1 MAPSHPRS
9 VSPLECSTVRPL
21 NELILSSRKLHC
33 AINKLTSQAFICVIG
48 SMQGETLPIRADD
61 FMRHKYLLLV
71 LALMLAASCFGQTL
85 VDLRTQS
92 KSIDFS
98 ALPST
103 RPVQVGTALPATC
116 QVGQMFFKSDAIA
129 GANLYGCAAT
139 NVWSVQSAGNGG
151 GSGTGASMAAQLG
164 DLQAT
169 RTSSN
174 ILTIGANC
182 SAATPCNVRFGST
195 VFTIT
200 AGATAT
206 VSGSSTGMLFAY
218 VAGNGIVTVGHNL
231 TVSCNGC
238 AAQSGITS
246 FPPDSVPIA
255 TWSVTNGSLDQ
266 TGGQDF
272 RAVLGTKNV
281 IAGPGVTASETNGNT
296 VVSVDTSLVGLRVA
310 APANSTSACQAGSW
324 SFDSNYFYVCVA
336 TNTWRRSQLSSW

>member
-1 MAPSHPRS
+1 
-9 VSPLECSTVRPL
+9 L
-21 NELILSSRKLHC
+21 
-33 AINKLTSQAFICVIG
+33 
-48 SMQGETLPIRADD
+48 
-61 FMRHKYLLLV
+61 
-71 LALMLAASCFGQTL
+71 LALLLAASCFGQTL

-116 QVGQMFFKSDAIA
+116 QVGQLFFKSDAIA

-139 NVWSVQSAGNGG
+139 NLWSVQSAGSGAGG
-151 GSGTGASMAAQLG
+151 GSGSGSGASMAAQLG

-174 ILTIGANC
+174 VLTIGANC
-182 SAATPCNVRFGST
+182 SAAAPCNVRFGGT

-218 VAGNGIVTVGHNL
+218 VAGNGMLTVGHNL

-238 AAQSGITS
+238 AAQSGVTS

-255 TWSVTNGSLDQ
+255 TWSVTNGTLDAA
-266 TGGQDF
+266 GGQDF

-281 IAGPGVTASETNGNT
+281 IAGPGVTASDTNGNT

-310 APANSTSACQAGSW
+310 PPATSTSTCQAGVW

>member
-1 MAPSHPRS
+1 MRQ
-9 VSPLECSTVRPL
+9 
-21 NELILSSRKLHC
+21 K
-33 AINKLTSQAFICVIG
+33 
-48 SMQGETLPIRADD
+48 TLL
-61 FMRHKYLLLV
+61 FL
-71 LALMLAASCFGQTL
+71 LALLLAASCFGQTL

-139 NVWSVQSAGNGG
+139 NVWAVQSAGNNSGSGG
-151 GSGTGASMAAQLG
+151 GGASMVVQLG
-164 DLQAT
+164 DLQAV

-174 ILTIGANC
+174 LLTIGANC
-182 SAATPCNVRFGST
+182 SSVTPCNVHFGST
-195 VFTIT
+195 VFSVT

-206 VSGSSTGMLFAY
+206 VSGSNTGMLFVY
-218 VAGNGIVTVGHNL
+218 VASNGMLTVGHNL
-231 TVSCNGC
+231 TVSCSGC

-255 TWSVTNGSLDQ
+255 TWSVTSGSLDVS
-266 TGGQDF
+266 GGQDF
-272 RAVLGTKNV
+272 RAVLGTKNL
-281 IAGPGVTASETNGNT
+281 IAGPGIVASDTNGNA

-310 APANSTSACQAGSW
+310 TPTSSTSACQQGSW
-324 SFDSNYFYVCVA
+324 SFDSNYVYVCVA

>member
-1 MAPSHPRS
+1 
-9 VSPLECSTVRPL
+9 
-21 NELILSSRKLHC
+21 
-33 AINKLTSQAFICVIG
+33 
-48 SMQGETLPIRADD
+48 
-61 FMRHKYLLLV
+61 
-71 LALMLAASCFGQTL
+71 
-85 VDLRTQS
+85 
-92 KSIDFS
+92 
-98 ALPST
+98 
-103 RPVQVGTALPATC
+103 
-116 QVGQMFFKSDAIA
+116 MFFKSDAIA

-139 NVWSVQSAGNGG
+139 NIWSVQSAGTGGG
-151 GSGTGASMAAQLG
+151 GSGAGASMAAQLG

-174 ILTIGANC
+174 VLTIGANC
-182 SAATPCNVRFGST
+182 SAATPCNVHFGGT

-206 VSGSSTGMLFAY
+206 VSGSSTGVLFAY
-218 VAGNGIVTVGHNL
+218 VAGNGMLTVGHNL

-238 AAQSGITS
+238 AAQSGVTS

-255 TWSVTNGSLDQ
+255 TWSVTNGTLDQ

-281 IAGPGVTASETNGNT
+281 IAGPGVTASDTNGNT
-296 VVSVDTSLVGLRVA
+296 VISVDTSLVSLRVA
-310 APANSTSACQAGSW
+310 APASSASACQAGSW